1 MVPKSISSITT
12 VEDLQVYACSKVR
25 NTKDWLMKCADCKN
39 CPVGKKAEELL
50 DKETAPVVAAEKETA
65 LTIVERAM
73 KQQDPAKW
81 LLDEGY
87 YSSRKAALEAI
98 RRYKRGLFSKNG
110 LGAGNRSGLKKG
122 PISRKSRARDGVM
135 AIFNSAKTL
144 DEAVTS
150 FLKAQNPDGIIGTLD
165 TKLYQWKKKYPD
177 LVEKYPFL
185 AKTAAY
191 LSRREFEEMTVTE
204 LLQKLSPE
212 ESKESEEDEVSL
224 DEFLDEVEEQLQKP
238 ATDDFGVDLGDK
250 LNAAAKEAHITP
262 VPATPGQKMLLE
274 MFSAKRKALTK
285 ELKECLDRIETEK
298 QRMDYISKSI
308 NDLDNVAGL
317 FGMAVKPK
325 PEA

>member
-1 MVPKSISSITT
+1 MIPKSISSITT

-25 NTKDWLMKCADCKN
+25 NAKDWLMKCADCKN

-65 LTIVERAM
+65 ASRIEQAL
-73 KQQDPAKW
+73 KQDDPAGW
-81 LLDEGY
+81 LVSKGY
-87 YSSRKAALEAI
+87 YTYRKSALEAL
-98 RRYKRGLFSKNG
+98 RRYNRGLFSPNG
-110 LGAGNRSGLKKG
+110 RGAGNRSGLKKG
-122 PISRKSRARDGVM
+122 PISNKNMARDRVVT
-135 AIFNSAKTL
+135 IFNSAKTL
-144 DEAVTS
+144 DESVIN
-150 FLKAQNPDGIIGTLD
+150 FLKAQKPDKTIGSLD
-165 TKLYQWKKKYPD
+165 TKLYQWKIKYPD

-191 LSRREFEEMTVTE
+191 LSKMEFEEMTVTE

-212 ESKESEEDEVSL
+212 ESKENEEDEVSL

-262 VPATPGQKMLLE
+262 VPATPGQKMLVE
-274 MFSAKRKALTK
+274 MFSAKRKALGK
-285 ELKECLDRIETEK
+285 ELKECLDRIEAEK
-298 QRMDYISKSI
+298 QRLDHISKSI

>member
-1 MVPKSISSITT
+1 MIPKSISSITT

-25 NTKDWLMKCADCKN
+25 NAKDWLMKCADCKS

-50 DKETAPVVAAEKETA
+50 DKETAPAVVAEKETA

-81 LLDEGY
+81 LVDKGY
-87 YSSRKAALEAI
+87 YSGKKTALEAI
-98 RRYKRGLFSKNG
+98 RRYNRGFFSKNG
-110 LGAGNRSGLKKG
+110 RGAGDRSGLKNG
-122 PISRKSRARDGVM
+122 PISSRNAARDRVV
-135 AIFNSAKTL
+135 AIFNQAKTL
-144 DEAVTS
+144 DEAVIN
-150 FLKAQNPDGIIGTLD
+150 FLNAQKPDKTIGSLD
-165 TKLYQWKKKYPD
+165 TKLYQWKLKYPD

-191 LSRREFEEMTVTE
+191 LSKMEFEEMTVTE

-212 ESKESEEDEVSL
+212 ESKKSEEDEVSL
-224 DEFLDEVEEQLQKP
+224 DEFLDEVEEKLQKP

-274 MFSAKRKALTK
+274 MFSAKRKALAK
-285 ELKECLDRIETEK
+285 ELKECLDRIEAEK
-298 QRMDYISKSI
+298 QRMDHISKSI

>member
-25 NTKDWLMKCADCKN
+25 NAKDWLMKCADCNN

-98 RRYKRGLFSKNG
+98 RRYKYGLFSKSGYARNRKG
-110 LGAGNRSGLKKG
+110 LTSNCEKKRERVRLKITSLFG
-122 PISRKSRARDGVM
+122 
-135 AIFNSAKTL
+135 SAKTF
-144 DEAVTS
+144 DEAVVRYISSQPPAGKITS
-150 FLKAQNPDGIIGTLD
+150 AM
-165 TKLYQWKKKYPD
+165 TKLYEWKQNHPD
-177 LVEKYPFL
+177 LVQKYPL
-185 AKTAAY
+185 LSDVAKY
-191 LSRREFEEMTVTE
+191 LSASRFKRMTAGEF
-204 LLQKLSPE
+204 L
-212 ESKESEEDEVSL
+212 KEFTAEKKQGSEEDEVSL
-224 DEFLDEVEEQLQKP
+224 DEFLDEVEEQLKKP
-238 ATDDFGVDLGDK
+238 ATDDFSVDFGDK
-250 LNAAAKEAHITP
+250 LNAAAKEARITP
-262 VPATPGQKMLLE
+262 VPATPGQKMLVE

-285 ELKECLDRIETEK
+285 ELKECLDRIEAEK
-298 QRMDYISKSI
+298 QRLDHISKSI

>member
-1 MVPKSISSITT
+1 MIPKSISSITT

-50 DKETAPVVAAEKETA
+50 DKETSPVVAAEKETA

-87 YSSRKAALEAI
+87 YSSIKSAREAV
-98 RRYKRGLFSKNG
+98 RRYKRGLLSKSGYARNQKG
-110 LGAGNRSGLKKG
+110 RRGNIDKRMERVRLK
-122 PISRKSRARDGVM
+122 ITS
-135 AIFNSAKTL
+135 IFGSANTF
-144 DEAVTS
+144 DEAVVSYLSFQPPAGKVTS
-150 FLKAQNPDGIIGTLD
+150 AMS
-165 TKLYQWKKKYPD
+165 KLYDWKKQHPD
-177 LVEKYPFL
+177 LVKKYPFL
-185 AKTAAY
+185 SKVAAY
-191 LSRREFEEMTVTE
+191 LSASRFDRMTVEE
-204 LLQKLSPE
+204 LLNELSSE
-212 ESKESEEDEVSL
+212 KKTGSEEDEVSL

-262 VPATPGQKMLLE
+262 VPATPGQKMLVE
-274 MFSAKRKALTK
+274 MFSAKRKALGK
-285 ELKECLDRIETEK
+285 ELKECLDRIEAEK
-298 QRMDYISKSI
+298 QRLDHISKSI